1 MSINVQSLRPSN
13 LYRNITV
20 GWFLGASAAYCVG
33 LYNAT
38 LLLSEKGLYL
48 MLLVMSVFTVISVQK
63 NIRDRFE
70 SIPVSEAMHK
80 AAYAVLALSLSVFA
94 ISINNAELALSE
106 KGFFIISFLSS
117 LYSSLVIQK
126 NVRDLEVFKKLEM
139 KEEKKNEEILLKKE
153 EDLKIRS

>member
-63 NIRDRFE
+63 NIRDRLE

-80 AAYAVLALSLSVFA
+80 AAYAV
-94 ISINNAELALSE
+94 LALSE

-153 EDLKIRS
+153 EELKIRS